1 MDPKLATFSS
11 EAALSSVS
19 VTGGGSEP
27 GFLLVLLHRCLRAA
41 ECPPSLSDHS
51 SVNHAAAGPT
61 SGSLSPE
68 SALLLDVD
76 DDDAQSRHQSQSLD
90 AQEPEQEPEEEHD
103 HRLHYSVP
111 KQHVAESQP
120 AQTLIE
126 HPEQSSHPLA
136 VIQLGP
142 GSGFPRCASPGAG
155 TAAGG
160 ESLPDAIELRKKKTQ
175 TCRAETAKTH

>member
-1 MDPKLATFSS
+1 MSASPKST
-11 EAALSSVS
+11 
-19 VTGGGSEP
+19 
-27 GFLLVLLHRCLRAA
+27 
-41 ECPPSLSDHS
+41 
-51 SVNHAAAGPT
+51 
-61 SGSLSPE
+61 
-68 SALLLDVD
+68 LLLDVD
-76 DDDAQSRHQSQSLD
+76 DDDAQGRHQSQSLD

-136 VIQLGP
+136 VIQPGF
-142 GSGFPRCASPGAG
+142 GSGFFRCASPGAG

-160 ESLPDAIELRKKKTQ
+160 ESLSDAIELRKKHKH
-175 TCRAETAKTH
+175 AELKLQRHTKNVNTLLVRSCHQIQQR